1 MKSTCIY
8 IHQPLIMQ
16 SLYDLPWL
24 SHIRTFNLA
33 CTDFQHCLA
42 NLMGAIYK
50 WGSWTIYIYS
60 CWRANAVCLYLLP
73 IVFTCTIGHGGQK
86 EHISG
91 TDHVYIASPKRVR
104 GRAPG
109 RWGVIR
115 EGSRMRGV
123 CGREK
128 YNKDRQSGSA
138 WLNRRL
144 KMHNVKLC
152 FFKSHAVGAI
162 CANRL
167 I

>member
-16 SLYDLPWL
+16 SLYDLTWL

-115 EGSRMRGV
+115 EGSRMRGCV
-123 CGREK
+123 GERSTTK
-128 YNKDRQSGSA
+128 TDNLAVHD
-138 WLNRRL
+138 WIVVW
-144 KMHNVKLC
+144 KMYNVKLS